1 MTEAF
6 QLLTLVEFVLL
17 HVVVLGENL
26 ELVLL
31 LPDLGVKVVQFVAQ
45 GVGHLLVVTAAER
58 KRVRSERERRCTSL
72 MMEPS

>member
-45 GVGHLLVVTAAER
+45 GVGHLLVVT
-58 KRVRSERERRCTSL
+58 
-72 MMEPS
+72 